1 LITTLISAA
10 TCVSS
15 IALFLY
21 LYRNPNHIY
30 YSLIFISIG
39 TSSLILNAS
48 YSAVDEILIY
58 SVGLSG
64 LLRMKPRV
72 LFKSESIESHWKLSL
87 VFLVYLLVN
96 TILSSSQYFEISNL
110 RFIALYMSLILT
122 LISIIS
128 IPQDTKRIPGVTKIA
143 VKINLYVWV
152 ASWFILKF
160 FGISWETQQ
169 SVTWAGTAYA
179 AVVPAFGVFALLL
192 IQKEKEQK
200 IISASYGLYFF
211 AAVMA
216 SQLYDSRVLTFSI
229 VLSMVVITFH
239 MKSLRKTF
247 AIYLIFITGIITA
260 GTLIG
265 GSFSPS
271 DVFKVFAGYP
281 INYVKGASSNANFV
295 LNPQESDLG
304 RSKEIRCAT
313 QIVFRKSKSLEMIFG
328 YGQNSHKYVL
338 EQCFNSKSEVNR
350 GAGTVRAVGF
360 AAYLIDFGVAGLF
373 LALLLMLMTF
383 RKFLYE
389 KNAPILI
396 LASLLV
402 FSHLLVTNFLEST
415 FLYLLLCLNYLYIL
429 LQKEKRL

>member
-1 LITTLISAA
+1 
-10 TCVSS
+10 
-15 IALFLY
+15 
-21 LYRNPNHIY
+21 
-30 YSLIFISIG
+30 
-39 TSSLILNAS
+39 
-48 YSAVDEILIY
+48 
-58 SVGLSG
+58 
-64 LLRMKPRV
+64 
-72 LFKSESIESHWKLSL
+72 
-87 VFLVYLLVN
+87 
-96 TILSSSQYFEISNL
+96 
-110 RFIALYMSLILT
+110 MSLILT

-247 AIYLIFITGIITA
+247 SIYLIFITGIITA

-265 GSFSPS
+265 GSTSTAISGGGAKTAFSPS

-281 INYVKGASSNANFV
+281 VNYAKGASSNANFV

-313 QIVFRKSKSLEMIFG
+313 QIVFRKSKPLEMVFG

-383 RKFLYE
+383 RKFIYE

-429 LQKEKRL
+429 LQNEKRL